1 MAAVVRHIR
10 VYDPDLCPVLHR
22 SLCAGVFPVT
32 TDELKR
38 LSTDELLDLRER
50 LQAVLDERLP
60 DLERRLVAVRSV
72 IGRPV
77 RE

>member
-1 MAAVVRHIR
+1 LI
-10 VYDPDLCPVLHR
+10 
-22 SLCAGVFPVT
+22 SS
-32 TDELKR
+32 DELKR

-50 LQAVLDERLP
+50 IQAVLDERLP
-60 DLERRLVAVRSV
+60 DLERRLVAVRAT